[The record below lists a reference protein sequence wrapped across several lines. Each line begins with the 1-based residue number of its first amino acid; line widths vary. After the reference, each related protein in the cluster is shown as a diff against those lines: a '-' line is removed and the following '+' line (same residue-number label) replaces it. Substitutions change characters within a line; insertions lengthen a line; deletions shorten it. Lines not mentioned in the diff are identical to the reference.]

1 MGLSST
7 DVDAKVT
14 ELLGNLG
21 LLPSQVE
28 TQIKITKDQE
38 ALHKI
43 EIFSGALD
51 DLPADVQSQ
60 IIALTEEGQPQEA
73 WQLMQDAVAAKGAVI
88 VDTEADTEAAKTQIE
103 AIESGAYTAIVIAD
117 AETKQAEEDLAYL
130 ARNRRV
136 QLTGEV
142 VGGGKVYKAGGGTV
156 YGPAGGYTNVV
167 TSEYGAE
174 TLLVPNG
181 TRVLT
186 ASETARDEGADVVNN
201 YITTQYLSTSTA
213 RDVRRAERTARR
225 RGYRP

>member
-1 MGLSST
+1 
-7 DVDAKVT
+7 
-14 ELLGNLG
+14 
-21 LLPSQVE
+21 
-28 TQIKITKDQE
+28 
-38 ALHKI
+38 
-43 EIFSGALD
+43 
-51 DLPADVQSQ
+51 
-60 IIALTEEGQPQEA
+60 
-73 WQLMQDAVAAKGAVI
+73 
-88 VDTEADTEAAKTQIE
+88 
-103 AIESGAYTAIVIAD
+103 
-117 AETKQAEEDLAYL
+117 
-130 ARNRRV
+130 
-136 QLTGEV
+136 V